1 MSSDSTSSDTP
12 DLLYSLEERPPFFP
26 SALAG
31 IQHILACLVAIVT
44 PTLIIGAALGLGEL
58 TPYLVSMA
66 LIASGV
72 GTFVQVRRIGPVGS
86 GLLSVQGTSFSFVGP
101 IIAAGLVAKSRGAG
115 PEQMLALIFGLCLV
129 GSVVEIGVSQFVER
143 IKRIITPTV
152 AGVVITVI
160 GLSLVKVAFTDFV
173 GGAGADDIG
182 SPINLGVG
190 LVAVAVIV
198 ALSFHKKPLVRL
210 SAILL
215 GLLAGSAVSAMFGMV
230 DIASLG
236 SQDLVA
242 VPIPLR
248 FGLSFDLALF
258 LPIAFI
264 YLITAVEAAGDLTA
278 TSIISGQP
286 VRGEL
291 YVQRIKG
298 GILGDGVNSGF
309 AALLNAFPSTTFSQ
323 NNGVIQLTGV
333 ASRHVGIYIATILV
347 LLGLFPVIGGAF
359 SIVPKP
365 VLGGAMLILFGS
377 IAVAGIRII
386 ASSAIT
392 RKAIYVMALSFGF
405 GLGVALV
412 PEATSGLPD
421 FLQKTMSSPI
431 AVAGLVAILT
441 TLILPEGG
449 SVSDAGKAAA
459 E

>member
-1 MSSDSTSSDTP
+1 
-12 DLLYSLEERPPFFP
+12 
-26 SALAG
+26 
-31 IQHILACLVAIVT
+31 VT

-215 GLLAGSAVSAMFGMV
+215 GLLAGSAASAMFGMV

-449 SVSDAGKAAA
+449 SVSDTDKAAA

>member
-1 MSSDSTSSDTP
+1 M
-12 DLLYSLEERPPFFP
+12 
-26 SALAG
+26 
-31 IQHILACLVAIVT
+31 
-44 PTLIIGAALGLGEL
+44 
-58 TPYLVSMA
+58 
-66 LIASGV
+66 
-72 GTFVQVRRIGPVGS
+72 
-86 GLLSVQGTSFSFVGP
+86 
-101 IIAAGLVAKSRGAG
+101 
-115 PEQMLALIFGLCLV
+115 
-129 GSVVEIGVSQFVER
+129 
-143 IKRIITPTV
+143 
-152 AGVVITVI
+152 VITVI